1 MANWANPTLTS
12 TYVNLVTEVKDR
24 DLDLAKGLD
33 PALVTATNLVAGVQ
47 RWNSV
52 NNYWEKYN
60 GTAWAALSS
69 AYAINISGNAATTT
83 LATSATQ
90 ATNATNIG
98 ITNDTTTNATV
109 YPTWVTTTT
118 GNLPNK
124 TSSTKLS
131 FNPSSGILTATG
143 FIGNLTGTATVA
155 ATLASTLGVSLGGT
169 GVSTISGLLF
179 GNGTAAVTAASAAQ
193 IVTALGS
200 TPVGLAGSISGG
212 AVNKILYQSGT
223 STTAFTDA
231 PTISGTVLGWNGSAL
246 AWISASNTVA
256 SDCIY
261 ENSRTISANYTLTT
275 NKSGMSAGPI
285 TIASGYTVTIPSD
298 GRWVIL

>member
-33 PALVTATNLVAGVQ
+33 PALVTATNLVTGVQ

-69 AYAINISGNAATTT
+69 AYAINISGSAATAVTS
-83 LATSATQ
+83 TSATN

-98 ITNDTTTNATV
+98 ITNDASTTTA
-109 YPTWVTTTT
+109 YPVFVTANT
-118 GNLPNK
+118 GNLPSRV
-124 TSSTKLS
+124 SSTKLS
-131 FNPSSGILTATG
+131 FNANSGVLTASG
-143 FIGNLTGTATVA
+143 FNGPLTGTATVA

-179 GNGTAAVTAASAAQ
+179 GNGTAAVTAATGAQ
-193 IVTALGS
+193 IVYAIGGSVVNTSTNLAGGAANTIAYQFGTGS
-200 TPVGLAGSISGG
+200 TSFIGAPSIANTVLSW
-212 AVNKILYQSGT
+212 SGT
-223 STTAFTDA
+223 GFTWVA
-231 PTISGTVLGWNGSAL
+231 QGA
-246 AWISASNTVA
+246 TVA

-261 ENSRTISANYTLTT
+261 ENSRTISANYTITY
-275 NKSGMSAGPI
+275 NKSAMSTGPI
-285 TIASGYTVTIPSD
+285 TIANGVTVEIPT
-298 GRWVIL
+298 GCRWVIL